1 MLDDYW
7 ADDLLS
13 VRWTRWSW
21 VWWWW
26 FSVYRGPPLSSKGML
41 RLRTSLAVGT
51 LALGP
56 SSFISPHLPLSPPS
70 FHHAHTNTHAH
81 LPSDLLELAARRAP
95 APMIC
100 HMIVGFDFSRITS
113 FSITRSLNGHY
124 ALQETFN
131 LSVHTIVYKRSKL
144 EPIQL
149 HRAAHKSSL
158 TCYHPP
164 SFIPTFLLTVSKY
177 SMATVIFKA
186 TIVLPSTV
194 DDDDGCC
201 DDVDT
206 SPGWCLFATQSL
218 SSSGPSLST
227 PVNQPSPGNIPN
239 PTGSESTTEEMRSRK
254 SLVRYFFALIVRYNT
269 QRFLIQMA
277 ASGK

>member
-1 MLDDYW
+1 
-7 ADDLLS
+7 
-13 VRWTRWSW
+13 
-21 VWWWW
+21 
-26 FSVYRGPPLSSKGML
+26 ML

-100 HMIVGFDFSRITS
+100 HMIVGFNFSRITS

-149 HRAAHKSSL
+149 HRAAN
-158 TCYHPP
+158 
-164 SFIPTFLLTVSKY
+164 
-177 SMATVIFKA
+177 IFQSDL
-186 TIVLPSTV
+186 LPS
-194 DDDDGCC
+194 
-201 DDVDT
+201 
-206 SPGWCLFATQSL
+206 PKLHPYF
-218 SSSGPSLST
+218 SSY
-227 PVNQPSPGNIPN
+227 
-239 PTGSESTTEEMRSRK
+239 RK
-254 SLVRYFFALIVRYNT
+254 
-269 QRFLIQMA
+269 
-277 ASGK
+277 